1 MPISSFSL
9 LIELYDFGT
18 PFYTCFKKLYRTAW
32 RMYLMEAGQLGPLT
46 NSAHTILAQLLTT
59 V

>member
-1 MPISSFSL
+1 MTTITL
-9 LIELYDFGT
+9 YIGLILTQAFLGASRLAVRPT
-18 PFYTCFKKLYRTAW
+18 IHMIGR
-32 RMYLMEAGQLGPLT
+32 RMEAGQLGPLT